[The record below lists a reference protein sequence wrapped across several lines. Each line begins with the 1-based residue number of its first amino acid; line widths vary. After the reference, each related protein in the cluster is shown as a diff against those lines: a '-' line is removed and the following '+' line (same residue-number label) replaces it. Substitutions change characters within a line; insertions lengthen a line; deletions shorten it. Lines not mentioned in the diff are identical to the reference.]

1 MTTYENFKF
10 EVDGDGIA
18 LITWDMPNRSMNVL
32 SQGSMGD
39 MASIIEKIM
48 SDDAI
53 KGAVLTSGKN
63 AFCAGA
69 DLSMMGSQAGGSG
82 EGSKEDRVKA
92 MYEGNLKFNM
102 LLRSLETCG
111 KPVAAAING
120 TALGGG
126 LEVTLACHYRVAS
139 DNPKTQIGL
148 PEAKVGLLP
157 GGGGTQR
164 LPRLI
169 GAQAALPLIL
179 QGTSLSP
186 EKALKAGILHK
197 VVPAAELVS
206 AAKAWLKEGLA
217 QDKIKLGK
225 KGPEVYPIAVQP
237 WDMPGY
243 KVPGGDPNGKGGSQ
257 VFTIGNA
264 TLHKQ
269 THGNFPAQRYIMSCV
284 YEGLQVPMEAGI
296 RIETRYFTKLL
307 MDPRSKAMIR
317 SLFLSMQELAK
328 GARRPSGVAP
338 FQVKK
343 LGILGAGMMGAG
355 IAYVSAQAG
364 MEVVLLDTDQANAEK
379 GKAYSEKLLK
389 KALERGKTTQEK
401 AGKLLGLIKPTTNYD
416 DLKGADLVIEAVFES
431 RDIKAEV
438 TRKSEPMLAEGGIY
452 GSNTSTLPIT
462 GLAEA
467 SAKPDNFIGIHFF
480 SPVDKMQLVEI
491 IMGKK
496 TSDETLAKAMD
507 YVKQIR
513 KTPIVV
519 NDSRGFYTS
528 RCFGTYVGEGIA
540 MLGEGVPPAMI
551 ENAGKMTGMPMAPL
565 ALNDEVALDLAYKV
579 REQTKKDL
587 GDKYVPGPADQ
598 LLEEMVVKLGRVGK
612 KAGKGFYDYPADG
625 KKKLWPGLAELVGK
639 SLDPETL
646 DVQELKNRF
655 LYIQALEAAR
665 CFEEGVVTDVRDAD
679 VGAILGWGYAPW
691 SGGPLSL
698 IDMVGTKEFVE
709 ACDKLARKYGP
720 RFTPNKL
727 LRDMAEKGDTFYG
740 RFAPSKEKAA
750 A

>member
-18 LITWDMPNRSMNVL
+18 LVTWDMPNRSMNVL
-32 SQGSMGD
+32 SQSSMAD

-53 KGAVLTSGKN
+53 KGAVLTSGKD

-69 DLSMMGSQAGGSG
+69 DLSMMGGQAGGSG

-126 LEVTLACHYRVAS
+126 LEVTLACHYRVVS
-139 DNPKTQIGL
+139 NKPKTQIGL

-179 QGTSLSP
+179 QGTALTP
-186 EKALKAGILHK
+186 EKAVQSGVCHK
-197 VVPAAELVS
+197 LAEPGEEVA

-217 QDKIKLGK
+217 QPKIKLGK
-225 KGPEVYPIAVQP
+225 KGPEVYAIAVQP
-237 WDMPGY
+237 WDREGY
-243 KVPGGDPNGKGGSQ
+243 RVPGGDPHSKGGGQ

-284 YEGLQVPMEAGI
+284 YEGLQVPIEAGL

-328 GARRPSGVAP
+328 GARRPAGIAP

-379 GKAYSEKLLK
+379 GKAYSEKLLN

-401 AGKLLGLIKPTTNYD
+401 ADKLLGLIKPTTNYD
-416 DLKGADLVIEAVFES
+416 DLKGADLVIEAVFEN

-438 TRKSEPMLAEGGIY
+438 T
-452 GSNTSTLPIT
+452 
-462 GLAEA
+462 
-467 SAKPDNFIGIHFF
+467 
-480 SPVDKMQLVEI
+480 
-491 IMGKK
+491 
-496 TSDETLAKAMD
+496 
-507 YVKQIR
+507 
-513 KTPIVV
+513 
-519 NDSRGFYTS
+519 
-528 RCFGTYVGEGIA
+528 
-540 MLGEGVPPAMI
+540 
-551 ENAGKMTGMPMAPL
+551 
-565 ALNDEVALDLAYKV
+565 
-579 REQTKKDL
+579 
-587 GDKYVPGPADQ
+587 
-598 LLEEMVVKLGRVGK
+598 K
-612 KAGKGFYDYPADG
+612 KAEPQ
-625 KKKLWPGLAELVGK
+625 LA
-639 SLDPETL
+639 
-646 DVQELKNRF
+646 
-655 LYIQALEAAR
+655 
-665 CFEEGVVTDVRDAD
+665 
-679 VGAILGWGYAPW
+679 
-691 SGGPLSL
+691 
-698 IDMVGTKEFVE
+698 
-709 ACDKLARKYGP
+709 
-720 RFTPNKL
+720 
-727 LRDMAEKGDTFYG
+727 
-740 RFAPSKEKAA
+740 
-750 A
+750 